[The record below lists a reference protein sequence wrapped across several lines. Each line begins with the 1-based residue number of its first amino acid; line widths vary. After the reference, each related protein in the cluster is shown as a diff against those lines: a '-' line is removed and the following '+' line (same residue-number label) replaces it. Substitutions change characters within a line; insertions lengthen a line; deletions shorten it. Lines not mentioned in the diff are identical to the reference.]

1 VTLRLVLLALAAGAV
16 VLLPSLLYLFRIF
29 KAGPADR
36 APAIE
41 GREPMP
47 NPVVRTA
54 RLELAPLDGAA
65 VEALLAGDAERLQA
79 VTGARFAEPAPPP
92 YMAEAL
98 PVVGRRLRQA
108 PEEKVWWNWLIL
120 RRETAEAVGSVAF
133 AGPPS
138 AEGAVLIG
146 YAMYPAFEGRGY
158 ATEAVRAM
166 IGWAF
171 GQPGVREVRALAP
184 VWNTPAL
191 RVAENVGMRPVAADE
206 DDDVGEVLVYA
217 LTAPASVGSA

>member
-1 VTLRLVLLALAAGAV
+1 MLHPEVGTERLDLV
-16 VLLPSLLYLFRIF
+16 
-29 KAGPADR
+29 
-36 APAIE
+36 
-41 GREPMP
+41 
-47 NPVVRTA
+47 
-54 RLELAPLDGAA
+54 PLDA
-65 VEALLAGDAERLQA
+65 VAGDAARLQA
-79 VTGARFAEPAPPP
+79 ATGVRFGEAAPPP
-92 YMAEAL
+92 YMADAL
-98 PVVGRRLRQA
+98 PVVRSRLRAA
-108 PEEKVWWNWLIL
+108 PGERRWWNWLIV

-133 AGPPS
+133 AGPPD
-138 AEGAVLIG
+138 ADGAVLIG

-191 RVAENVGMRPVAADE
+191 RVAENVGMRPVASEE
-206 DDDVGEVLVYA
+206 DDDVGEVLLYA